1 MAYSPFVWSSHSYV
15 GYRLAGVNLRHTLSC
30 LENINII
37 VLSGRYKHY
46 YPAWKIQTS
55 LACLADTN
63 TIAPSGRYKYHYPVS
78 RVDNQRKVFFSV
90 HIMTLMPVC
99 KQGQGRSTSRPL
111 CKCCDQHD
119 SGNYRLQAGHV
130 TWSNLP
136 AKEKNFCR
144 TGTPTAQSGR
154 PSTSFRPGR
163 SPGGL

>member
-1 MAYSPFVWSSHSYV
+1 MGPGVPETKIQM
-15 GYRLAGVNLRHTLSC
+15 LQMAGVNLRHTLSC

-99 KQGQGRSTSRPL
+99 KHGQSRVMVVVNRQRWRRSRHYGGPL
-111 CKCCDQHD
+111 CT
-119 SGNYRLQAGHV
+119 SY
-130 TWSNLP
+130 
-136 AKEKNFCR
+136 
-144 TGTPTAQSGR
+144 TGTMSLGERAAPM
-154 PSTSFRPGR
+154 
-163 SPGGL
+163 PGG